1 MRLHTQSE
9 AIPWLPQP
17 QQKNPKLQKIPH
29 FWHYNPKHSV
39 QKSSLK
45 LHATRVYE
53 MCKEQPQKHKALPWK
68 ERTIHIDQAYLDSLP
83 KIKSVLVS
91 HREIKELNIPN

>member
-1 MRLHTQSE
+1 
-9 AIPWLPQP
+9 
-17 QQKNPKLQKIPH
+17 
-29 FWHYNPKHSV
+29 
-39 QKSSLK
+39 
-45 LHATRVYE
+45 

-83 KIKSVLVS
+83 KIKSVLIS